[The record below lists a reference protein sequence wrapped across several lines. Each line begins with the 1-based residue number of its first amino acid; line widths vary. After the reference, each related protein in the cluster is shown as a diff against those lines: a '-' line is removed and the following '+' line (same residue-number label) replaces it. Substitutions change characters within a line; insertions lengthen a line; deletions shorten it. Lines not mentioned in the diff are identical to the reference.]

1 MDKTKL
7 ETVIEKAQN
16 LLKFFTEKQSE
27 KFTGVKVVD
36 SDVLIDYADLQIGSE
51 VQIST
56 STGSEP
62 APDGDYKLVNGVEFT
77 VKDGKIS
84 AIAST
89 GDAEDAADANDPN
102 EKAEGEQMAENAPQG
117 EQPDT
122 DGDAAEDEAETQ
134 ALNDLTQRVGALED
148 AMNQILQAI
157 GAVPSKEDMTA
168 FSAELKTVTESIEAL
183 AKVPTQFSADKRVE
197 VQDAELDK
205 YKRIAEYY
213 SK

>member
-89 GDAEDAADANDPN
+89 GDAEDAADANDP
-102 EKAEGEQMAENAPQG
+102 KEGEQMAEQP
-117 EQPDT
+117 EVQPDT

-197 VQDAELDK
+197 VQISELDI
-205 YKRIAEYY
+205 YKRLADSY

>member
-7 ETVIEKAQN
+7 ENVITKAQN

-27 KFTGVKVVD
+27 KFEGVKVQD
-36 SDVLIDYADLQIGSE
+36 SDVLVDYADLQIGSE

-56 STGSEP
+56 STGSEA

-89 GDAEDAADANDPN
+89 GDSEDAADAKDPN
-102 EKAEGEQMAENAPQG
+102 EKSEGEQMAEEPA
-117 EQPDT
+117 QPDT
-122 DGDAAEDEAETQ
+122 DVDAAEDEAETQ

-183 AKVPTQFSADKRVE
+183 SKVPTQFSADKRVE
-197 VQDAELDK
+197 VQDSELDK
-205 YKRIAEYY
+205 YKRIAEFY